1 MLFILT
7 YLTLLNILYFN
18 GTYTNGSYTNGS
30 YTNGSYTKVFSMNL
44 QYKVLY
50 IKPGSTHNLLTT
62 RL

>member
-18 GTYTNGSYTNGS
+18 GTYTNGS